1 MDMYYI
7 VFLMTTQTK
16 ETTLDRIVKNDVI
29 YDVKS
34 ANFIDF
40 IKHDGSL
47 MYSYNSV
54 DEVLKEYPN
63 AIVTSFVKATELR
76 DKTNARVY
84 KVNKPRVVTKKL
96 FYYHLEVLPPSK
108 WGGITSATIDP
119 NDVIIFESFMNPE
132 CITDNLYDHLC
143 KIQRCGKSKITY
155 FLVVADKSTD
165 QTDLLINCYQKLLK
179 LERNR
184 K

>member
-1 MDMYYI
+1 
-7 VFLMTTQTK
+7 MTTQTK
-16 ETTLDRIVKNDVI
+16 ETTLDHIIKNNVI

-54 DEVLKEYPN
+54 DDVLKEYPN
-63 AIVTSFVKATELR
+63 AILTSFVKASEMR
-76 DKTNARVY
+76 DKTNAREY
-84 KVNKPRVVTKKL
+84 KVNKPKVVTEKT
-96 FYYHLEVLPPSK
+96 YNYHLEVLPPSK
-108 WGGITSATIDP
+108 WGGIDSATIDDK
-119 NDVIIFESFMNPE
+119 DVIIFESFMNPE

-155 FLVVADKSTD
+155 FLIVADRSTD

-179 LERNR
+179 LEKNR